1 MSEDFLGEHGVGE
14 HRVGE
19 QGVDEHGVGEQGQV
33 QQLVARLERLERRD
47 RRLKQAALACLL
59 IFTCIGLMGQ
69 TTTTT
74 PKKKV
79 KPTAAAP
86 PPPPPAPAGP
96 TVVEAQGFILK
107 DDNGRVRAELSMTGT
122 GPSLKLRDQSGAALV
137 SISLNDGQP
146 GGPFV
151 LLSDGQHHASINMS
165 VLDGGG
171 SQLAL
176 IGDRPDIQMHLGVT
190 SSGTSFEATDKDGF
204 GTTIGNTHREHR
216 ADGKEWK
223 DQEHLGGFRG
233 AIRQRAEDAVVD
245 ALEAASK

>member
-1 MSEDFLGEHGVGE
+1 MSEDFIGEHGLGE
-14 HRVGE
+14 RRVGE
-19 QGVDEHGVGEQGQV
+19 DRAKEQGQV

-47 RRLKQAALACLL
+47 RRLKQAAVACVL

-74 PKKKV
+74 KKKAA
-79 KPTAAAP
+79 KPAAAAP
-86 PPPPPAPAGP
+86 AAPPPAPAGP

-107 DDNGRVRAELSMTGT
+107 DENGRVRAELSMTGT

-151 LLSDGQHHASINMS
+151 LLSDAQHHASINMS
-165 VLDGGG
+165 VLEAGG

-176 IGDRPDIQMHLGVT
+176 IGERPDIQMRLGVT
-190 SSGTSFEATDKDGF
+190 SSGTTFEATDKDGF
-204 GTTIGNTHREHR
+204 GTTIGNTVQT
-216 ADGKEWK
+216 AKNGKIK
-223 DQEHLGGFRG
+223 NTS
-233 AIRQRAEDAVVD
+233 
-245 ALEAASK
+245 AASVVVFDKERKTLWSTP

>member
-1 MSEDFLGEHGVGE
+1 MSEDFFGEDGRGE
-14 HRVGE
+14 NR
-19 QGVDEHGVGEQGQV
+19 VGEQGQV

-47 RRLKQAALACLL
+47 RRLKQAAVACLL

-69 TTTTT
+69 TTTTPT
-74 PKKKV
+74 KKKAA

-86 PPPPPAPAGP
+86 APPLAAPAGP

-107 DDNGRVRAELSMTGT
+107 DENGRVRAELSMTGT

-151 LLSDGQHHASINMS
+151 LLSDAQHHASINMS
-165 VLDGGG
+165 VLEAGG

-176 IGDRPDIQMHLGVT
+176 IGDRPDIQMRLGVT
-190 SSGTSFEATDKDGF
+190 SSGTTFEATDKDGF
-204 GTTIGNTHREHR
+204 GTTIGNTVQT
-216 ADGKEWK
+216 AKNGKIK
-223 DQEHLGGFRG
+223 N
-233 AIRQRAEDAVVD
+233 AS
-245 ALEAASK
+245 AASVVLFDKERKTLWSTP

>member
-1 MSEDFLGEHGVGE
+1 MSEHSC
-14 HRVGE
+14 GE
-19 QGVDEHGVGEQGQV
+19 QGAGERGQV

-47 RRLKQAALACLL
+47 RRLKQAAVACLL

-74 PKKKV
+74 TKKKA
-79 KPTAAAP
+79 KPAATAPAP
-86 PPPPPAPAGP
+86 PPAAPAGP

-122 GPSLKLRDQSGAALV
+122 GPSLKLRDQAGAALV
-137 SISLNDGQP
+137 SISLNDSQP

-151 LLSDGQHHASINMS
+151 LLSDAQHHASINMS

-190 SSGTSFEATDKDGF
+190 SSGTTFEASDKDGF
-204 GTTIGNTHREHR
+204 GTTIGNTVQT
-216 ADGKEWK
+216 AKNGKIK
-223 DQEHLGGFRG
+223 NTS
-233 AIRQRAEDAVVD
+233 
-245 ALEAASK
+245 AASVVLFDKERKTLWSTP

>member
-1 MSEDFLGEHGVGE
+1 MSEKVIGEHGQM
-14 HRVGE
+14 R
-19 QGVDEHGVGEQGQV
+19 
-33 QQLVARLERLERRD
+33 QLVARLERLERRD
-47 RRLKQAALACLL
+47 RRLKQAAVACLP
-59 IFTCIGLMGQ
+59 IFVCIGLMGQ

-74 PKKKV
+74 KKKA
-79 KPTAAAP
+79 KPAATAAAS
-86 PPPPPAPAGP
+86 PPPAPAGP

-122 GPSLKLRDQSGAALV
+122 GPSLKLRDSSGAALV

-151 LLSDGQHHASINMS
+151 LLSDAQHHASINMS

-190 SSGTSFEATDKDGF
+190 SSGTAFEATDKDGF
-204 GTTIGNTHREHR
+204 GTTIGNTVQT
-216 ADGKEWK
+216 AKNGKTK
-223 DQEHLGGFRG
+223 NTS
-233 AIRQRAEDAVVD
+233 
-245 ALEAASK
+245 AASVVLFDKERKTLWSTP